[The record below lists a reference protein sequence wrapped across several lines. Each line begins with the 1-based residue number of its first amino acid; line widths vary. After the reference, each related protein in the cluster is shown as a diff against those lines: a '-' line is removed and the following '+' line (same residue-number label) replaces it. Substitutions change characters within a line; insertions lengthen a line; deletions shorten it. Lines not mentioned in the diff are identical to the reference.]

1 MDKLIEKYFS
11 SLYPAG
17 KNKLVRLEAIYSEWN
32 SKLNLVSRKDM
43 DNFSLHHVLH
53 SLSIS
58 RLVNFTPGSLILDAG
73 TGGGLPG
80 IPLAIVFPE
89 VSFTLVDSVRKKI
102 NAVKEISATL
112 ELKNIEARWSRVEE
126 LKDEYDFVVS
136 RAVAP
141 FPALIRLS
149 AGLIKRR
156 STNTLP
162 NGIIALK
169 GGDLSGELSGCKPC
183 RIINI
188 SDFFDEEYFR
198 EKKIVYMPL
207 EALPAASL

>member
-1 MDKLIEKYFS
+1 MDQLIEKYFS

-17 KNKLVRLEAIYSEWN
+17 KDKLIRLEAIYAGWN
-32 SKLNLVSRKDM
+32 RKLNLVSRKDM
-43 DNFSLHHVLH
+43 DNFPLHHVLH

-58 RLVNFTPGSLILDAG
+58 SFVNFTPGSLILDAG

-80 IPLAIVFPE
+80 IPLAIAYPD

-112 ELKNIEARWSRVEE
+112 ELNNIEARWSRIEE
-126 LKDEYDFVVS
+126 LKDEFDFVVS

-141 FPALIRLS
+141 FPALIGLS

-156 STNTLP
+156 SANTLP

-169 GGDLSGELSGCKPC
+169 GGDLSGELSECQNC

-198 EKKIVYMPL
+198 EKKIVYMPV
-207 EALPAASL
+207 